1 MKCPR
6 CESTLYRKNGRRN
19 DKQNYLCKSC
29 GKQFLEP
36 AFPCS
41 LETNLL
47 ANGNGHTKVSMA
59 EATEV
64 PLGKNL
70 LEEKVTEK
78 SLDSFSLTLA
88 EELLQTILSPHWLE
102 SAAFSQLLL
111 KIQQRNE
118 IKHQLETGISL
129 LLLDA
134 ENLKL
139 DVNSEL
145 FLASI
150 CEYPLQV
157 KIAFANWR
165 NPSIGKQD
173 IELYNRSY
181 QLVHVP
187 EGKNSADGK
196 MIAIGACV
204 LRSYPTVKEILVCSS
219 DGILIHLCNQL
230 QNQGLI
236 VYWVRRQGQTLHIEN
251 RNTTKLT
258 HYSLTM
264 ATEVPSFEKV
274 VEQIQDL
281 IKNEQ
286 ESINARLNSLA
297 AIASLFQERCNINI
311 KYNPKQPEIE
321 EIIPILDNSSTQS
334 IQAIR
339 EEEKKADSAEIQNGK
354 TLDKLLLRI
363 IQDIQIKSPQT
374 KLSVSK
380 LGSEL
385 QKITAES
392 PNSIVKKLKLGS
404 SFTKYL
410 ESSPIFT
417 LKASGKEYEVAM
429 SEEQPLLCE

>member
-6 CESTLYRKNGRRN
+6 CESTSYRKNGRRN
-19 DKQNYLCKSC
+19 DKQNYLCKNC

-36 AFPCS
+36 AFPRS
-41 LETNLL
+41 LETDLF
-47 ANGNGHTKVSMA
+47 ANSNGHTKVSMA
-59 EATEV
+59 EVTELSLV
-64 PLGKNL
+64 QNL
-70 LEEKVTEK
+70 LEEKATEK
-78 SLDSFSLTLA
+78 SLSSFSLTLA
-88 EELLQTILSPHWLE
+88 EELLQTILSPDWLE
-102 SAAFSQLLL
+102 SAAFSQLLF
-111 KIQQRNE
+111 KIQQKNE
-118 IKHQLETGISL
+118 IKPKLETGISL

-173 IELYNRSY
+173 IELYNRGY

-187 EGKNSADGK
+187 EGKNSADAK

-219 DGILIHLCNQL
+219 DGILIHLCNEL

-251 RNTTKLT
+251 RNTGKLT
-258 HYSLTM
+258 HYSLAM
-264 ATEVPSFEKV
+264 ATEVPSLEKV

-286 ESINARLNSLA
+286 ESINARLNSLV
-297 AIASLFQERCNINI
+297 AIASLFQERCDINI
-311 KYNPKQPEIE
+311 KHNPKQPEIE
-321 EIIPILDNSSTQS
+321 KIIPVLDNSVTES
-334 IQAIR
+334 IQ
-339 EEEKKADSAEIQNGK
+339 EVKKEDFPKVSNGK
-354 TLDKLLLRI
+354 TLDKLLLKI
-363 IQDIQIKSPQT
+363 IQDIQIKSPET
-374 KLSVSK
+374 KLSVPK

-385 QKITAES
+385 QKITGDS

-410 ESSPIFT
+410 ESSPTFT
-417 LKASGKEYEVAM
+417 LKASGKEYEVTA
-429 SEEQPLLCE
+429 LLCE

>member
-1 MKCPR
+1 
-6 CESTLYRKNGRRN
+6 
-19 DKQNYLCKSC
+19 
-29 GKQFLEP
+29 
-36 AFPCS
+36 
-41 LETNLL
+41 
-47 ANGNGHTKVSMA
+47 MA
-59 EATEV
+59 EVTELSLV
-64 PLGKNL
+64 QNL
-70 LEEKVTEK
+70 LEEKATEK
-78 SLDSFSLTLA
+78 SLSSFSLTLA
-88 EELLQTILSPHWLE
+88 EELLQTILSPDWLE
-102 SAAFSQLLL
+102 SAAFSQLLF
-111 KIQQRNE
+111 KIQQKNE
-118 IKHQLETGISL
+118 IKPKLETGISL

-173 IELYNRSY
+173 IELYNRGY

-187 EGKNSADGK
+187 EGKNSADAK

-219 DGILIHLCNQL
+219 DGILIHLCNEL

-251 RNTTKLT
+251 RNTGKLT
-258 HYSLTM
+258 HYSLAM
-264 ATEVPSFEKV
+264 ATEVPSLEKV

-286 ESINARLNSLA
+286 ESINARLNSLV
-297 AIASLFQERCNINI
+297 AIASLFQERCDINI
-311 KYNPKQPEIE
+311 KHNPKQPEIE
-321 EIIPILDNSSTQS
+321 KIIPVLDNSVTES
-334 IQAIR
+334 IQ
-339 EEEKKADSAEIQNGK
+339 EVKKEDFPKVSNGK
-354 TLDKLLLRI
+354 TLDKLLLKI
-363 IQDIQIKSPQT
+363 IQDIQIKSPET
-374 KLSVSK
+374 KLSVPK

-385 QKITAES
+385 QKITGDS

-410 ESSPIFT
+410 ESSPTFT
-417 LKASGKEYEVAM
+417 LKASGKEYEVTA
-429 SEEQPLLCE
+429 LLCE

>member
-6 CESTLYRKNGRRN
+6 CESTSYRKNGRRN
-19 DKQNYLCKSC
+19 DKQNYLCKNC

-36 AFPCS
+36 AFPPS
-41 LETNLL
+41 LETDLF
-47 ANGNGHTKVSMA
+47 ANSNGHTKLSTP
-59 EATEV
+59 EATKLSLV
-64 PLGKNL
+64 KNL
-70 LEEKVTEK
+70 PEEKITEK
-78 SLDSFSLTLA
+78 SLGSFSLTLA
-88 EELLQTILSPHWLE
+88 EQLLQIILSPAWLE
-102 SAAFSQLLL
+102 SAAFSQF
-111 KIQQRNE
+111 IQKFQQKTE

-145 FLASI
+145 FLASV
-150 CEYPLQV
+150 CKYPLQF
-157 KIAFANWR
+157 KMAFANWR

-173 IELYNRSY
+173 IELYNRGY

-187 EGKNSADGK
+187 EGKDSADAK
-196 MIAIGACV
+196 MIAFGACV
-204 LRSYPTVKEILVCSS
+204 SRSYPTVKEILVCSN
-219 DGILIHLCNQL
+219 DGILIHLCNEL

-251 RNTTKLT
+251 RNTGKLT
-258 HYSLTM
+258 HYSLAM

-286 ESINARLNSLA
+286 DSINTRLHSLA
-297 AIASLFQERCNINI
+297 TIANLFQERSNINN
-311 KYNPKQPEIE
+311 KFNPQQPEIE
-321 EIIPILDNSSTQS
+321 EIIPIIDDPSAQS
-334 IQAIR
+334 IQ
-339 EEEKKADSAEIQNGK
+339 EKEKEDSAEILNEK
-354 TLDKLLLRI
+354 ILNKLLLKI

-385 QKITAES
+385 RKITGES
-392 PNSIVKKLKLGS
+392 PNSIIKKLKLGS
-404 SFTKYL
+404 NFTKYL
-410 ESSPIFT
+410 ESSPTFR
-417 LKASGKEYEVAM
+417 LKMSGKECEVI
-429 SEEQPLLCE
+429 PLLSE